1 MHRFRTA
8 LAALALSAAALPAAA
23 QDTRSV
29 EGSLTYLAR
38 IALPPSAEMVLE
50 AVAPDGESLALFRR
64 PTAGAQLPLPFS
76 FDLARGEAAEL
87 HAAILNG
94 GRVEWTAQPVP
105 VPPGAETAKVGEIV
119 LFRYSPVGFDT
130 AMLCG
135 DTRIRLAFDG
145 ERALM
150 ETRRAVHQLAQ
161 VRAASGA
168 RYEGEG
174 VMVWTQGANAMVE
187 IGGEALPECAVV
199 PPAGA
204 GVWTAQGHAPE
215 WSLEVSGGQMLLDRR
230 GEAPLQAVLPDA
242 GIADGGFTY
251 ETEEMVL
258 RVMPGICRDS
268 ETGLPHP
275 ERVTVT
281 VGDGQLDGCG
291 GDPLSLLA
299 GGEWLLEDI
308 GEAGVLDRARS
319 YITFARDGAFTGSG
333 GCNRFNGRL
342 EVRGAA
348 VSVGPVAA
356 TMMAC
361 PDAVMRQERNFFG
374 VLEAMDGWDFDETG
388 ALLLMANDAPMA
400 LLRR

>member
-8 LAALALSAAALPAAA
+8 LAALALSAAAMPALA

-64 PTAGAQLPLPFS
+64 PTAGAQVPLPFS
-76 FDLARGEAAEL
+76 FDLARGTAAEL

-94 GRVEWTAQPVP
+94 GRVEWAAQPVP

-199 PPAGA
+199 PPAGV
-204 GVWTAQGHAPE
+204 GVWTAQGQAPE

-230 GEAPLQAVLPDA
+230 GEAPLQAALPDA

-258 RVMPGICRDS
+258 RVVPGICRDS
-268 ETGLPHP
+268 ETGRPHP

-333 GCNRFNGRL
+333 SCNRFNGRL
-342 EVRGAA
+342 QFRGSA

-388 ALLLMANDAPMA
+388 ALRLMANDAPMA